1 MTELCLDLENIT
13 PEQIEKLKPI
23 LVNWLYYEQE
33 RAEKVEQSLIPDYIE
48 NLTSKEPRKIKRN
61 RIKLVEF
68 LKLIFEDNFYPLMSK
83 FSLALSDVKF

>member
-33 RAEKVEQSLIPDYIE
+33 RAEKVEQGLIPDYIE
-48 NLTSKEPRKIKRN
+48 NLTSKERRKIKRN

-68 LKLIFEDNFYPLMSK
+68 LKLIFEDNFYPLMSR